1 MTLEKRNEIIN
12 FIGWREI
19 NNTDTGNWC
28 SSAGITRGNS
38 RIRRKQSRN
47 YIYLQDFK
55 YKLIVTFNLI
65 EDLRT
70 ICTLLYLVLWQI
82 LFVCLYI
89 NYRYDVTKYLLQF
102 NCASDRQCWDF
113 GLSFWTCVCRLE
125 IASIEFLCGYKT
137 LFLSIP

>member
-1 MTLEKRNEIIN
+1 MNLEKRNEIIN

-19 NNTDTGNWC
+19 NNTDTGNWR

-55 YKLIVTFNLI
+55 YKLNVTLNLI

-82 LFVCLYI
+82 LCLFI
-89 NYRYDVTKYLLQF
+89 
-102 NCASDRQCWDF
+102 
-113 GLSFWTCVCRLE
+113 
-125 IASIEFLCGYKT
+125 YK
-137 LFLSIP
+137 LPI

>member
-19 NNTDTGNWC
+19 NDTDTGYWC
-28 SSAGITRGNS
+28 SSAGITRENC

-55 YKLIVTFNLI
+55 YKLNVTLILI
-65 EDLRT
+65 EDLPT

-82 LFVCLYI
+82 LFLV
-89 NYRYDVTKYLLQF
+89 
-102 NCASDRQCWDF
+102 
-113 GLSFWTCVCRLE
+113 
-125 IASIEFLCGYKT
+125 YK
-137 LFLSIP
+137 LPI

>member
-1 MTLEKRNEIIN
+1 MKLSISLAGVRSITPITEI
-12 FIGWREI
+12 GVHVRELHVEI
-19 NNTDTGNWC
+19 HEYDVNKVE
-28 SSAGITRGNS
+28 I
-38 RIRRKQSRN
+38 
-47 YIYLQDFK
+47 K

>member
-55 YKLIVTFNLI
+55 YKLNVTLNLI
-65 EDLRT
+65 EEYVRSVHFCILYYGKYF
-70 ICTLLYLVLWQI
+70 LLFIV
-82 LFVCLYI
+82 
-89 NYRYDVTKYLLQF
+89 
-102 NCASDRQCWDF
+102 
-113 GLSFWTCVCRLE
+113 
-125 IASIEFLCGYKT
+125 YK
-137 LFLSIP
+137 LPIDMKAD

>member
-1 MTLEKRNEIIN
+1 MTLEKRNEMIN

-38 RIRRKQSRN
+38 RIRRIKQSGN

-55 YKLIVTFNLI
+55 YKLNVITFNLI
-65 EDLRT
+65 DDLRT

-102 NCASDRQCWDF
+102 NCAS
-113 GLSFWTCVCRLE
+113 E
-125 IASIEFLCGYKT
+125 
-137 LFLSIP
+137 

>member
-1 MTLEKRNEIIN
+1 MTLEKRNEMIN

-38 RIRRKQSRN
+38 RIRRKQSGN

-55 YKLIVTFNLI
+55 YKLNVITFNLI
-65 EDLRT
+65 DDLRT

-89 NYRYDVTKYLLQF
+89 NYRYDVQNIYF
-102 NCASDRQCWDF
+102 NSIALVNSDRQCWDF
-113 GLSFWTCVCRLE
+113 GLSFWICVCRFD
-125 IASIEFLCGYKT
+125 IASIELCVW
-137 LFLSIP
+137 I